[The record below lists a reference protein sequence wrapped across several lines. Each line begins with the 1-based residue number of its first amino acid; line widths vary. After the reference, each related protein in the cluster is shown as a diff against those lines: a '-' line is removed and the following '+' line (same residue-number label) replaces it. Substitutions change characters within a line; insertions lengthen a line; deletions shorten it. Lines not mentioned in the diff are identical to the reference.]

1 MLRFLPQAMAAGQ
14 KASIALL
21 ALSAMLL
28 LAPIHAAERRAEQSP
43 PALIVD
49 AAQQPPVQP
58 RRSPLHGRRPFR
70 AQARLRNGHYVPES
84 IRSNIRKSCNS

>member
-49 AAQQPPVQP
+49 AAQQCSAPPQHTPQP
-58 RRSPLHGRRPFR
+58 
-70 AQARLRNGHYVPES
+70 QAIPGPS
-84 IRSNIRKSCNS
+84 KAA